1 MCQRIIDMMFRFQIY
16 LECTILSNGRRISC
30 CFIVEASLQQTL
42 LEEGESV
49 RN

>member
-1 MCQRIIDMMFRFQIY
+1 MCPRIIDMMLRLQIY
-16 LECTILSNGRRISC
+16 LECTILYNGRRIFC
-30 CFIVEASLQQTL
+30 CFIIEASLQQTL

>member
-1 MCQRIIDMMFRFQIY
+1 MCQRIIDMMLRFQIY
-16 LECTILSNGRRISC
+16 LECTILSNGRGISC
-30 CFIVEASLQQTL
+30 CFIVEASLQTL